1 MKELKNDILIIGGGL
16 TGLATAYALSSLNKK
31 ITIIDRSNLFTHGS
45 FTDLR
50 TTAISEGSKQFF
62 EKIDL
67 WRSLKKF
74 SQPIV
79 RIKVEDRN
87 YKRKINFKNENNK
100 KNLGYIVNNRDIKKT
115 ILTKLKDKRNITIIK
130 KSNFL
135 SLENYEEHIIS
146 IFDNYKII
154 SKLVIA
160 ADGKNSSVKK
170 YLKTKTFSKNY
181 SHSASVINFNHTKNH
196 NNTAFELFYKT
207 GPLAILPMKKID
219 KHSFSSSIIWT
230 NKKNYTNELSK
241 IEKNLLKLILEE
253 KVSSYVGNILKIHN
267 IQTFPL
273 SAHINSQ
280 FYSNRLLYIGDA
292 AHSIHPIAGQGWNV
306 GVRDIKN
313 CLSILKQSEK
323 IGLDIGSVVN
333 CKKYNNLCY
342 SDSYSLYQIT
352 DKLNSFFLS
361 EDFFLSLTRHIGF
374 KFIENNSFIKNRITN
389 FAMGLK

>member
-1 MKELKNDILIIGGGL
+1 M
-16 TGLATAYALSSLNKK
+16 TYLSSLCFSHAGNIEDFSNVPPVSLIKRNKNK
-31 ITIIDRSNLFTHGS
+31 H
-45 FTDLR
+45 
-50 TTAISEGSKQFF
+50 
-62 EKIDL
+62 
-67 WRSLKKF
+67 
-74 SQPIV
+74 
-79 RIKVEDRN
+79 IKNVLIKELQ
-87 YKRKINFKNENNK
+87 KRKNIKFFDNSNIKEVKASND
-100 KNLGYIVNNRDIKKT
+100 YITSYTDKKT
-115 ILTKLKDKRNITIIK
+115 
-130 KSNFL
+130 
-135 SLENYEEHIIS
+135 
-146 IFDNYKII
+146 II
-154 SKLVIA
+154 SKLLIA

-219 KHSFSSSIIWT
+219 KNSFSSSIIWT

-273 SAHINSQ
+273 SAHINSS
-280 FYSNRLLYIGDA
+280 FYNNRLIYIGDS
-292 AHSIHPIAGQGWNV
+292 AHSIHPIAGQGWNL
-306 GVRDIKN
+306 GVRDIVK
-313 CLSILKQSEK
+313 CLSVLEYSEK
-323 IGLDIGSVVN
+323 LGLDIGSSEI
-333 CKKYNNLCY
+333 CKKYHNLCY
-342 SDSYSLYQIT
+342 SDSFSLYQIT